1 MRQIKY
7 ILIDDHG
14 TSQANH
20 YTINHNGNIVENIGI
35 RKPVN
40 VINRTIDPDGYN
52 SNSVVILCK
61 ELDRPICSAAL
72 KDLLVKLRHHFP
84 DAKIFGTSE
93 IGEYFIKVSGE
104 MNRLRFELS
113 ELSKDSDPVM

>member
-7 ILIDDHG
+7 ILIDNSGQNREH
-14 TSQANH
+14 H
-20 YTINHNGNIVENIGI
+20 YTVNSKGYVIENTNIHKAVKVID
-35 RKPVN
+35 RKV
-40 VINRTIDPDGYN
+40 DPDAYN
-52 SNSVVILCK
+52 ASSIVILCK
-61 ELDRPICSAAL
+61 AFKDASCSAAL
-72 KDLLVKLRHHFP
+72 KDLLEELRHHFP

>member
-7 ILIDDHG
+7 ILIDNSGKNREH
-14 TSQANH
+14 H
-20 YTINHNGNIVENIGI
+20 YTVNSKGYVIENTNIHKAVKVID
-35 RKPVN
+35 RKV
-40 VINRTIDPDGYN
+40 DPDAYN
-52 SNSVVILCK
+52 ASSIVILCK
-61 ELDRPICSAAL
+61 AFKDASCREGL
-72 KDLLVKLRHHFP
+72 KDLIVELRHHFP
-84 DAKIFGTSE
+84 DAKIFGTNE

>member
-7 ILIDDHG
+7 ILIDNSGQNREH
-14 TSQANH
+14 H
-20 YTINHNGNIVENIGI
+20 YTVNSKGYVIENTNIHKAVKVID
-35 RKPVN
+35 RKV
-40 VINRTIDPDGYN
+40 DPDAYN
-52 SNSVVILCK
+52 ASSIVILCK
-61 ELDRPICSAAL
+61 AFKDASCREAL
-72 KDLLVKLRHHFP
+72 KDLLEELRHHFP